1 MFKILQ
7 KAIKHRYLLSWLI
20 AFFIGGIL
28 YPLTCKAESIPSL
41 SNDTVSLILEGHD
54 SLTYSQFS
62 SFGAVPLNPNP
73 TMYYNMFASAQNDP
87 LITGARLNAMDNNDY
102 TVSSLTESQID
113 TLSSS
118 IPYLYDVQGNVVNW
132 DDVYYVS
139 YMNGMFHGELYVDS
153 SGNILTEDINKT
165 KTMFKLGL
173 GGYLLGVQDIANIY
187 SDLQQ
192 SIVNNA
198 YQYIIDGVP
207 NSNSAYYVFF
217 SPYGGLNANKVYSFY
232 IPNQYINGV
241 IVPTTSNNGQIINEW
256 YCNDTSAFTYIGP
269 SGGEYNVSI
278 QNGTWNKDGY
288 TYHYKIYWPTNYHLD
303 RFPNVNNTYS
313 SFLNGNQWNDPN
325 VFAKIGINYI
335 PSNAT
340 NSNIVDFKKILDF
353 PSTKHLQIDD
363 SYDYNFIKEYEE
375 ELNDSTPELNESFDP
390 SQSISESNYP
400 YSYEVPETLP
410 TPNSSSINF
419 PSQNTAVDPSLDYG
433 IVTQPTNQSILDSFS
448 NLQIPFLQNIRYRF
462 PFCIPW
468 DLRDAVSLLQ
478 FSPTAP
484 AWDFDWEITALG
496 HTYTYHCVGD
506 LSDYDSLALLFR
518 RLMLCAVFIG
528 LAFWTYKLML

>member
-1 MFKILQ
+1 MKKIFLF
-7 KAIKHRYLLSWLI
+7 ISPII
-20 AFFIGGIL
+20 AFLLGGIL
-28 YPLTCKAESIPSL
+28 YPFFCKAEAMPSL
-41 SNDTVSLILEGHD
+41 SNDTISLILEGHD

-62 SFGAVPLNPNP
+62 SFGAVPINPNP

-102 TVSSLTESQID
+102 TVTSLTESQID
-113 TLSSS
+113 NLSSS
-118 IPYLYDVQGNVVNW
+118 IPYLYDVQGNVVDW
-132 DDVYYVS
+132 EDVYYVS

-173 GGYLLGVQDIANIY
+173 GGYLLGVQDVANIY

-241 IVPTTSNNGQIINEW
+241 IVPTTTNNGQIINEW

-269 SGGEYNVSI
+269 TGGEYNVSI
-278 QNGTWNKDGY
+278 TSGSWNKDGY
-288 TYHYKIYWPTNYHLD
+288 SYSYKIYWPTNYNLS

-340 NSNIVDFKKILDF
+340 NSNIVDFKKIVNF
-353 PSTKHLQIDD
+353 PSTKQLQFDD

-375 ELNDSTPELNESFDP
+375 ELNDSTPELNELFDP
-390 SQSISESNYP
+390 TQSISESNYP
-400 YSYEVPETLP
+400 YSYEVPESLP
-410 TPNSSSINF
+410 TPGESSINF
-419 PSQNTAVDPSLDYG
+419 PEQDSALDPALV
-433 IVTQPTNQSILDSFS
+433 INEAIQPSAEQVAEAS
-448 NLQIPFLQNIRYRF
+448 NFFKIPFLEGLFTRY
-462 PFCIPW
+462 PFSIPW
-468 DLRDAVSLLQ
+468 DIYRFFQGFVVS
-478 FSPTAP
+478 PEPP
-484 AWDFDWEITALG
+484 AWDFDWDITVG
-496 HTYTYHCVGD
+496 ERTYSHHFEGD
-506 LSDYDSLALLFR
+506 LSDFNGLAQLFR
-518 RLMLCAVFIG
+518 KLFIIGFILYLAVFS
-528 LAFWTYKLML
+528 YKRHF